1 MMDLA
6 TAALSLYLLF
16 PLYSQL
22 HYDFAQLLERNP
34 KTNEQ
39 LMERRL
45 ELVKFIGGEEKAD
58 EFLADFDGE
67 WDNEKD
73 EPVAERTY
81 RRSLQRMKL
90 YEYGEEKFSLADIDR
105 NSMSMVSINDE
116 TFVRT
121 KFDSSFRR
129 IEQLEWKNKES
140 VASSVLSVKRKWTYG
155 EKGSTFIEE
164 DFDLATVTES
174 VLNKKGLA
182 VKVTKYNLEDE
193 EIPEEENSKKD
204 GSKKEDGSK
213 EKKTRRVKKLAS
225 VSTYSYDNENRIS
238 EEDEKFYEEKINAT
252 TGSRRTKLVYEKR
265 TVYAYTELSSTP
277 DMRLYEDGQLRLVV
291 RYSGDNSWTETVYF
305 SKTSG
310 IRAVYEDGTKVE
322 ENFFQE
328 SMR

>member
-1 MMDLA
+1 MDLA

-16 PLYSQL
+16 PLYSEL
-22 HYDFAQLLERNP
+22 HYNFAQLLERNP
-34 KTNEQ
+34 KTNEE
-39 LMERRL
+39 LMEQRL
-45 ELVKFIGGEEKAD
+45 ELVKFIEGEEKAE

-67 WDNEKD
+67 WDKEKD

-81 RRSLQRMKL
+81 RRSLQRLKL
-90 YEYGEEKFSLADIDR
+90 YEYGEEKFSVADIDR
-105 NSMSMVSINDE
+105 NSMTMVSVNSD

-121 KFDSSFRR
+121 RFDSSFRK
-129 IEQLEWKNKES
+129 IEQLEWKNMES

-155 EKGSTFIEE
+155 EKNSTFIEE
-164 DFDLATVTES
+164 DFDLGTVTES

-193 EIPEEENSKKD
+193 EIPEEESP
-204 GSKKEDGSK
+204 KKEDESR
-213 EKKTRRVKKLAS
+213 EKKTRQVKKLAS
-225 VSTYSYDNENRIS
+225 VSTFSYDEENRIS

-265 TVYAYTELSSTP
+265 TVYAYTEFSSTP

-291 RYSGDNSWTETVYF
+291 KYSGDNSWTETIYF

>member
-1 MMDLA
+1 MDLA

-16 PLYSQL
+16 PLYSEL
-22 HYDFAQLLERNP
+22 HYNFAQLLERNP

-39 LMERRL
+39 LMEQRL
-45 ELVKFIGGEEKAD
+45 ELVKFIEGEEKAE

-67 WDNEKD
+67 WDKEKD

-81 RRSLQRMKL
+81 RRSLQRLKL
-90 YEYGEEKFSLADIDR
+90 YEYGEEKFSVADIDR
-105 NSMSMVSINDE
+105 NSMTMVSVNSD

-121 KFDSSFRR
+121 RFDSSFRK
-129 IEQLEWKNKES
+129 IEQLEWKNMES

-155 EKGSTFIEE
+155 EKNSTLIEE
-164 DFDLATVTES
+164 DFDLGTVTES

-193 EIPEEENSKKD
+193 EIPEEESP
-204 GSKKEDGSK
+204 KKEDESK
-213 EKKTRRVKKLAS
+213 DKKTRQVKKLAS
-225 VSTYSYDNENRIS
+225 VSTFSYDEENRIS

-265 TVYAYTELSSTP
+265 TVYAYTEFSSTP

-291 RYSGDNSWTETVYF
+291 KYSGDNSWTETIYF

>member
-1 MMDLA
+1 MDLA

-16 PLYSQL
+16 PLYSEL
-22 HYDFAQLLERNP
+22 HYNFAQLLERNP
-34 KTNEQ
+34 KTNEE
-39 LMERRL
+39 LMEQRL
-45 ELVKFIGGEEKAD
+45 ELVKFIEGEEKAE

-67 WDNEKD
+67 WDKEKD

-81 RRSLQRMKL
+81 RRSLQRLKL
-90 YEYGEEKFSLADIDR
+90 YEYGEEKFSVADIDR
-105 NSMSMVSINDE
+105 NSMTMVSVNSD

-121 KFDSSFRR
+121 RFDSSFRK
-129 IEQLEWKNKES
+129 IEQLEWKNMES

-155 EKGSTFIEE
+155 EKNSTLIEE
-164 DFDLATVTES
+164 DFDLGTVTES
-174 VLNKKGLA
+174 VLNKNGLA

-193 EIPEEENSKKD
+193 EIPEEES
-204 GSKKEDGSK
+204 SKKEDESK
-213 EKKTRRVKKLAS
+213 EKKTRQVKKLAS
-225 VSTYSYDNENRIS
+225 VSTFSYDEENRIS

-265 TVYAYTELSSTP
+265 TVYAYTEFSSTP

-291 RYSGDNSWTETVYF
+291 KYSGDNSWTETIYF
-305 SKTSG
+305 SKASG

>member
-1 MMDLA
+1 MDLA

-16 PLYSQL
+16 PLYSEL
-22 HYDFAQLLERNP
+22 HYNFAQLLERNP
-34 KTNEQ
+34 KTNEE
-39 LMERRL
+39 LMEQRL
-45 ELVKFIGGEEKAD
+45 ELVKFIEGEEKAE

-67 WDNEKD
+67 WDKEKD

-81 RRSLQRMKL
+81 RRSLQRLKL
-90 YEYGEEKFSLADIDR
+90 YEYGEEKFSVADIDR
-105 NSMSMVSINDE
+105 NSMTMVSVNSD

-121 KFDSSFRR
+121 RFDSSFRK
-129 IEQLEWKNKES
+129 IEQLEWKNMES

-155 EKGSTFIEE
+155 EKGCTLIEE
-164 DFDLATVTES
+164 DFDLGTVTES

-193 EIPEEENSKKD
+193 EIPEEESP
-204 GSKKEDGSK
+204 KKEDESK
-213 EKKTRRVKKLAS
+213 EKKTRQVKKLAS
-225 VSTYSYDNENRIS
+225 VSTFSYDEENRIS
-238 EEDEKFYEEKINAT
+238 EEDEKFYGEKINAT

-265 TVYAYTELSSTP
+265 TVYAYTEFSSTP

-291 RYSGDNSWTETVYF
+291 KYSGDNSWTETIYF
-305 SKTSG
+305 SKASG

>member
-1 MMDLA
+1 MDLA

-16 PLYSQL
+16 PLYSEL
-22 HYDFAQLLERNP
+22 HYNFAQLLERNP
-34 KTNEQ
+34 KTNEELVEQ
-39 LMERRL
+39 RL
-45 ELVKFIGGEEKAD
+45 ELVKFIEGEEKAE

-67 WDNEKD
+67 WDKEKD

-81 RRSLQRMKL
+81 RRSLQRLKL
-90 YEYGEEKFSLADIDR
+90 YEYGEEKFSVADIDR
-105 NSMSMVSINDE
+105 NSMTMVSVNSD

-121 KFDSSFRR
+121 RFDSSFRK
-129 IEQLEWKNKES
+129 IEQLEWKNMES

-155 EKGSTFIEE
+155 EKNSTLIEE
-164 DFDLATVTES
+164 DFDLGTVTES

-193 EIPEEENSKKD
+193 EIPEEES
-204 GSKKEDGSK
+204 SKKEDESK
-213 EKKTRRVKKLAS
+213 EKKTRQVKKLAS
-225 VSTYSYDNENRIS
+225 VSTFSYDEENRIS

-265 TVYAYTELSSTP
+265 TVYAYTEFSSTP

-291 RYSGDNSWTETVYF
+291 KYSGDNSWTETIYF
-305 SKTSG
+305 SKASG